1 MYHNILVPLDGSA
14 RAEKILP
21 HIEELALKFEA
32 VVLFLN
38 VIEPADKITPEAV
51 VKDMREQEQKITPY
65 LAEVQENFQ
74 KKGIRTESRIL
85 HGPVVDGIIGTARKE
100 NVDLIAIASHGR
112 TGMGQLFYGSI
123 AAGVLN
129 KVDRPLLIIRSRQ
142 EGF

>member
-1 MYHNILVPLDGSA
+1 LLLNI
-14 RAEKILP
+14 
-21 HIEELALKFEA
+21 
-32 VVLFLN
+32 
-38 VIEPADKITPEAV
+38 IEPADEITSEAV

-65 LAEVQENFQ
+65 LAKVQENFQ
-74 KKGIRTESRIL
+74 KKGIRTGGRIL